1 MIGARE
7 PDIDKTKA
15 IIRIVLDNGD
25 MRPAE
30 IARALKGRVT
40 EGYARTVRAITKSVL
55 AVQRD
60 G

>member
-7 PDIDKTKA
+7 PDIEKTKA
-15 IIRIVLDNGD
+15 IIRVVLDNGD
-25 MRPAE
+25 MRPEE
-30 IARALKGRVT
+30 IAKVLKGRVT